1 MHSTSPNGTNLFLQ
15 FTMRHIVDSGCIGF
29 ETPLTETEKSAE
41 SYQTPSFSLGLGV
54 WLLGN
59 SNGCSIDTTASNDH
73 EWCLHSLKDSSNV
86 DLFKPLASVTWCSV
100 IHRRYNTV
108 VVYVL
113 WCCTTSHVFMFW
125 TIDWLQ
131 KAILAHDD
139 TLINKKFMF
148 PTQQ

>member
-1 MHSTSPNGTNLFLQ
+1 MTHYNTVFKLNMPKQYSTSPNSTNLFSTHYEIYCKYWLYWIWNSSN
-15 FTMRHIVDSGCIGF
+15 RDWD
-29 ETPLTETEKSAE
+29 K
-41 SYQTPSFSLGLGV
+41 TPSFSLGLGV

-100 IHRRYNTV
+100 IHRRCNTV

-113 WCCTTSHVFMFW
+113 WCCIPCHVFMFW
-125 TIDWLQ
+125 TVGWLQ
-131 KAILAHDD
+131 KAIMAFDD
-139 TLINKKFMF
+139 TN
-148 PTQQ
+148 QQ